1 MSDNNGNMIADNR
14 RIAKNTAILY
24 LRSIIMLLISLY
36 TSRVILQ
43 TLGVSDYGIIGA
55 VAGAVGMFSMVTNSF
70 TGAISRFITFELGK
84 GGNSRLNTIFC
95 TSVNTLYILSAIIIL
110 LGLTL
115 GLWFLNTTMNIPAE
129 RLTAANWVMVTS
141 VVSMVIAIQCT
152 PYTATIVAHE
162 HMSAFA
168 YLNIIEAVL
177 KLAIVFLLQLGEYD
191 KLILYSLLMLGVSI
205 TMRLAYIVFCRKKY
219 PECKYHAAIDK
230 GTMGEMFGFAGWTGL
245 NGIVYTFNKQGVEML
260 INVFFGVV
268 YNAARSIATQVEG
281 MINQFVGNFTSAM
294 SPQITKLYAAGE
306 KEQMFT
312 LICRGAKFSYF
323 LLLFFALPVFFEAE
337 TLLDIWLGTY
347 PEKAILFIRLSLL
360 LSMAYMTGNTLLT
373 GCFAVGKIRSYSI
386 AASIVSSFL
395 FIGTLILYHLG
406 FRMEWTYAIGLAVL
420 LMMTGARLAFLH
432 NRIGFPISMFF
443 KTVLLRLSV
452 VTIIAVIIPIA
463 IYIYITPGLFRL
475 ILTIIGT
482 TAGSALTVYYLG
494 LDSKERNKVVL
505 YIMSK
510 FRKNV

>member
-1 MSDNNGNMIADNR
+1 MSENNGNMIADNR
-14 RIAKNTAILY
+14 RIAKNTAVLY

-84 GGNSRLNTIFC
+84 GDNSRLNTIFC

-129 RLTAANWVMVTS
+129 RLTAANWVMVTF

-177 KLAIVFLLQLGEYD
+177 KLAIVFLLQLCEYD
-191 KLILYSLLMLGVSI
+191 KLILYPLLMLGVSI
-205 TMRLAYIVFCRKKY
+205 TMRLTYIVFCRKKY
-219 PECKYHAAIDK
+219 TECKYHAAIDK

-245 NGIVYTFNKQGVEML
+245 DSIVYTFNKQGVEML
-260 INVFFGVV
+260 INIFFGVMH
-268 YNAARSIATQVEG
+268 NAARSIATQVEG

-360 LSMAYMTGNTLLT
+360 LSMAYMTGSNTLLT

-386 AASIVSSFL
+386 AASFVSSFL
-395 FIGTLILYHLG
+395 FLGTLILYHLG
-406 FRMEWTYAIGLAVL
+406 FQMEWTYAIGLAVIL
-420 LMMTGARLAFLH
+420 TMTGVRLSFLH
-432 NRIGFPISMFF
+432 KRIGFPIIIYF
-443 KTVLLRLSV
+443 KTVLFKIAI
-452 VTIIAVIIPIA
+452 VTLIAFIIPSVIRLNMEA
-463 IYIYITPGLFRL
+463 GILRFFTSCIFITVSTGVV
-475 ILTIIGT
+475 
-482 TAGSALTVYYLG
+482 VYYIG
-494 LDSKERNKVVL
+494 LDCIERSKIKQ
-505 YIMSK
+505 YIKDKIS
-510 FRKNV
+510 